1 MLVFSH
7 RIGPITTRVT
17 AELSATEGGA
27 VELAIKQIS
36 AVIPLA
42 WALRGKVI
50 EAIRDNS
57 PIPCRINERGNLEF
71 TFAAKV
77 RFLTCDLDLAA

>member
-7 RIGPITTRVT
+7 RIGPITARITTELT
-17 AELSATEGGA
+17 ATDGGA
-27 VELAIKQIS
+27 VEMAIKQIS
-36 AVIPLA
+36 AGIPLA
-42 WALRGKVI
+42 WALRRKVNEMI
-50 EAIRDNS
+50 QGRS
-57 PIPCRINERGNLEF
+57 PVPCRINERGNLEF